1 MAYNVAQRTS
11 EFGIRLALGAQPADL
26 MRRVLLDG
34 GKLVG
39 IGWLLGVGA
48 AFAAARIVQSMLF
61 QVSPYDPATLAGIG
75 VLLGLAAAAACIG
88 PAWRATRVDPV
99 VALRAE

>member
-11 EFGIRLALGAQPADL
+11 EFGIRLALGAQPTDL
-26 MRRVLLDG
+26 MRRVLFDG

-39 IGWLLGVGA
+39 IGWLLGVGVA
-48 AFAAARIVQSMLF
+48 LAAARIIQSMLF
-61 QVSPYDPATLAGIG
+61 QVSPHDPVTLAGIG
-75 VLLGLAAAAACIG
+75 VLLGLAAAAACLV